1 MPESNVNLYGEFSQQ
16 FEWEELRPIIMP
28 KRISF
33 TKIIINFKRN
43 FDELYRRNICLKI
56 QIRYLLTK
64 NCTN

>member
-28 KRISF
+28 KRRIF
-33 TKIIINFKRN
+33 IKIIINFKRN
-43 FDELYRRNICLKI
+43 FDELNRRNLCLKI